1 MEIDYDHLAAISKEA
16 VLYTT
21 RKTTNILDGGYSS
34 VYMGKSMEFLDLKD
48 YTPGDDITSIDWK
61 CSSRTD
67 SILVR
72 RYIAEKKHSVL
83 IIGDTGLKMDA
94 DTSAGDSKAEV
105 ALMTTGVISYLLGRQ
120 GADIAFAC
128 SDERGEVFSSF
139 SAGGITA
146 EKNIR
151 LYGESLFKAPSIDMN
166 TLVRNMVR
174 TFPMRRMIIFVITD
188 LAGLSTMKT
197 ETLLEMSGR
206 NDVYFICVNDAPVI
220 GKRVFDRVRENYMD
234 GFLAGSRALKKAE
247 KAERARILDTFKN
260 DAVRNRVVFSEIAR
274 NADVVDSVINMFERG
289 HSGIYG

>member
-1 MEIDYDHLAAISKEA
+1 
-16 VLYTT
+16 
-21 RKTTNILDGGYSS
+21 
-34 VYMGKSMEFLDLKD
+34 MEFLDLKD